1 MIPIV
6 GSLPRL
12 VMRHVVYGAPEVVLE
27 PGEERAVRVDLGGR
41 LFRPEKLMMV
51 GLMDEI
57 RGRYKIKRS
66 RLPLLDRKNVVAY
79 STIKRRASRR
89 SRSVPGRTIVEY
101 FGVRGD
107 KLFTRSYLPSSVEYI
122 HTDPLEYIVLRQMW
136 CGDKTQMPAVGGASA
151 LFFRPTVLGN
161 SLYADSTEVS
171 VSLLLKN
178 IGDIQ
183 VRVSASIFGLGQ

>member
-1 MIPIV
+1 MIPVV

-12 VMRHVVYGAPEVVLE
+12 VMRHMVYAAPEAVLE
-27 PGEERAVRVDLGGR
+27 PEEERAVRVDLGGR
-41 LFRPEKLMMV
+41 LFRPEKLMMI
-51 GLMDEI
+51 GSMDEI
-57 RGRYKIKRS
+57 RGRYRIKRS

-101 FGVRGD
+101 SGVRGD
-107 KLFTRSYLPSSVEYI
+107 ESFTRSYLPSSVEYI
-122 HTDPLEYIVLRQMW
+122 HTDPLEYVVLRQMW
-136 CGDKTQMPAVGGASA
+136 CGERTQMPAVGGASA
-151 LFFRPTVLGN
+151 LFFGSAVLG
-161 SLYADSTEVS
+161 SLYADSTEAS

-183 VRVSASIFGLGQ
+183 VRVRASIFGLGQ